1 MGEVI
6 ARMGNS
12 GKTQDRILDTAIMH
26 FAKSGYHGTKTADI
40 AKDSGVAEGTVF
52 KYFGTKKDILRSAM
66 NKIVHSIIPGIVFGS
81 RLDLQGMV
89 CSPDPKGEL
98 KKVLKSRI
106 DKINQN
112 VGAFKVLINE
122 IQYHEDIMNEY
133 TGQFVPKAI
142 KMIEE
147 YIALGISKG
156 IFRQM
161 DPHTAARSMIG
172 MMATIVLERNVLK
185 RPMDLDKE
193 LDNVLDILF
202 NGIYVGKE
210 GEK

>member
-1 MGEVI
+1 
-6 ARMGNS
+6 MGNS
-12 GKTQDRILDTAIMH
+12 NETQDRILDTAIMH

-40 AKDSGVAEGTVF
+40 AKDSGVSEGTVF
-52 KYFGTKKDILRSAM
+52 KYFSTKKDILRSAM
-66 NKIVHSIIPGIVFGS
+66 DKIVHSIIPDIVFGS
-81 RLDLQGMV
+81 GLDLYSLA
-89 CSPDPKGEL
+89 CSSDPRGEL

-112 VGAFKVLINE
+112 VGALKVFINE
-122 IQYHEDIMNEY
+122 LQYHEDIFNEY

-156 IFRQM
+156 IFRQT

-172 MMATIVLERNVLK
+172 MMATIVLEGNVLEK
-185 RPMDLDKE
+185 PIDLDKE
-193 LDNVLDILF
+193 LDIVLDIF
-202 NGIYVGKE
+202 FYGIYIGKE